1 VLALFYLEMSCRF
14 HELQAVT
21 LFMMRLPSAFLVP
34 QLSLASP
41 RQSSGLLQALLA
53 LAERL
58 AC

>member
-1 VLALFYLEMSCRF
+1 MSCRF

-34 QLSLASP
+34 QLSPASP
-41 RQSSGLLQALLA
+41 HQSSGLLQALLA